1 MGKKKRKSTKPHI
14 SWLEIMVSGLV
25 DLVIGVLLLLITKL
39 IE

>member
-14 SWLEIMVSGLV
+14 NWTEIMIAGLV
-25 DLVIGVLLLLITKL
+25 DLVIGVLLRLLDKL